1 MRLIPRGNSRVL
13 KRVIQNIMSIRG
25 TLFAIDKAIL
35 NLEIVNWLNLI
46 VKNCMCPKNL
56 HCNTNARTLSKML
69 CSGSSVKN
77 ALNSSYIEFQNQFFI
92 YN

>member
-25 TLFAIDKAIL
+25 TLFAIGIDKAIL

-46 VKNCMCPKNL
+46 VKNC
-56 HCNTNARTLSKML
+56 L
-69 CSGSSVKN
+69 CVRKTCT
-77 ALNSSYIEFQNQFFI
+77 AILMPAPYP
-92 YN
+92 